1 MSNPIYDEMSSYYH
15 LIFEDWDAEIEH
27 QAKIIKRIIEREW
40 SVTHRSIVDVS
51 CGIGTQAIGLAQLGC
66 EVEASDLSLQAIKRA
81 RQEAEKR
88 NIKIKFSV
96 ADMRYSFQHHQK
108 QFDLLISCD
117 NSIPHLLSDTDILTA
132 FKEFNNCIKP
142 GGGCIITVRDYVKE
156 NCKGIQFKP
165 YGLRIVDDTKY
176 IIFQIWEFEG
186 DIYNLSMYFIIERE
200 HQEIET
206 KVFRSKYYAV
216 SISKIIELMQMA
228 GFTAVKQIESEFYQP
243 IIIGKKP
250 L

>member
-1 MSNPIYDEMSSYYH
+1 MLSTFYDEMSPYYH
-15 LIFEDWDAEIEH
+15 LIFEDWDATIEH
-27 QAKIIKRIIEREW
+27 QAKIIKGIIDREW
-40 SVTHRSIVDVS
+40 GITHRSIVDVS
-51 CGIGTQAIGLAQLGC
+51 CGIGTQAIGLAQLGY
-66 EVEASDLSLQAIKRA
+66 EVEASDLSSQAIKRA

-88 NIKIKFSV
+88 NIKIQFSV

-117 NSIPHLLSDTDILTA
+117 NSIPHLLSDTDILAA
-132 FKEFNNCIKP
+132 FKEFHDCIKP
-142 GGGCIITVRDYVKE
+142 GGGCIITIRDYAKE

-176 IIFQIWEFEG
+176 IIFQIWEFEA
-186 DIYNLSMYFIIERE
+186 DIYDLSMYFIIERE
-200 HQEIET
+200 HLRIET
-206 KVFRSKYYAV
+206 KVFRSQYYAV
-216 SISKIIELMQMA
+216 SISKIIELLQMA

-243 IIIGKKP
+243 IIIGKKT